1 MWEALRDC
9 RRQFAADQG
18 VPPYVIFHDNT
29 LQEMCVLLPQSMT
42 EFARLTGVGERKLEK
57 YGADFLQVINQHLQ
71 A

>member
-1 MWEALRDC
+1 
-9 RRQFAADQG
+9 
-18 VPPYVIFHDNT
+18 
-29 LQEMCVLLPQSMT
+29 MT